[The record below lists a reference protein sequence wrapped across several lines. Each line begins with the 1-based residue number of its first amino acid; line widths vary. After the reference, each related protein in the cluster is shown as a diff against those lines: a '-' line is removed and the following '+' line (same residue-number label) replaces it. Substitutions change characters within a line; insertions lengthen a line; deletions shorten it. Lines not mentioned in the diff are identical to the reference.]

1 MRKVI
6 FMPIAMEHLKY
17 WIATKPKLALRLLG
31 LIDEVV
37 RNPFS
42 GTGKPEPLKENL
54 KGYWSRRINE
64 EHRLV
69 YKVSDDEI
77 VVMSAKGHYIKST
90 GKFY

>member
-1 MRKVI
+1 
-6 FMPIAMEHLKY
+6 MEHLKY

-37 RNPFS
+37 RSPFS